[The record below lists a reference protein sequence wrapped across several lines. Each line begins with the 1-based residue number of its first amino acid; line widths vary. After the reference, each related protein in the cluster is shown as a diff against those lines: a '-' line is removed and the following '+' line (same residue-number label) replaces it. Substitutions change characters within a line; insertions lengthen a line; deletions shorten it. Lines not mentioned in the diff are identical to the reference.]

1 MPASLHPLHSL
12 CAFPSKK
19 HNQSPESRPRD
30 PRDGMKIRLNDYLR
44 SAYSR
49 IGEAG
54 RRLPT
59 NRARCIERKIASRDP
74 LSKIIPPRPD
84 CSRECVPLLAT
95 VPSINNRTLASSFPS
110 SPPSL
115 SLSLLFSF
123 FFIPVSHYS
132 PCRPYRSR
140 TRGFVSNAATASYY
154 TDYRLLE
161 TEAASG
167 TASVARF
174 SAPTFPTVAT
184 VSIERHCFTDD
195 YEELRSFFF
204 TL

>member
-1 MPASLHPLHSL
+1 MHRKKDRVARSPFENNSSANTCLVGYVARHDQIARENAFL
-12 CAFPSKK
+12 C
-19 HNQSPESRPRD
+19 SRPFH
-30 PRDGMKIRLNDYLR
+30 RL
-44 SAYSR
+44 
-49 IGEAG
+49 I
-54 RRLPT
+54 
-59 NRARCIERKIASRDP
+59 IERWPPVFLLPP
-74 LSKIIPPRPD
+74 L
-84 CSRECVPLLAT
+84 
-95 VPSINNRTLASSFPS
+95 
-110 SPPSL
+110 SL

-123 FFIPVSHYS
+123 SFIPVSHYS

-204 TL
+204 KL